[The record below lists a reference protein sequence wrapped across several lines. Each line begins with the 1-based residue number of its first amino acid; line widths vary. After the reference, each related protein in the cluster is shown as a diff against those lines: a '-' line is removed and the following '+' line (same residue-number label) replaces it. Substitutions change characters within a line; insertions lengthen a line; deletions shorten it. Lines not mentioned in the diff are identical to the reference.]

1 MKNNI
6 IRDISMRFPG
16 GREKALTFSY
26 DDGVIYD
33 EKLSSILNAHKMKGT
48 FNVNSE
54 FLGMDKHHLTKE
66 KALEVYK
73 GHEVSVHGT
82 YHADFTSVPTSR
94 AVCEMIEDRINLEKC
109 FNTIVRGMAYP
120 YGTYNDEIVSAAKS
134 CGIVYSRTTKS
145 THSFNLPENWLTL
158 HPTCHHNDGK
168 LMELA
173 KQFVELKSWRGP
185 QMFYLWG
192 HSYEFNDNNNWNIIE
207 EFTDFMADRDDIW
220 YATNMEIYNAVKAY
234 ESLIYSADGTRI
246 ENPTL
251 RDVWICTYD
260 EVKKI
265 PSGEIITL

>member
-1 MKNNI
+1 
-6 IRDISMRFPG
+6 MRFPG

-33 EKLSSILNAHKMKGT
+33 EKLSSILNAQKMKGT

-192 HSYEFNDNNNWNIIE
+192 HSYEFDSEKNAVTWEYIESFCKKLGARSDVWKSGAGQFYDYVTAARQIYCEDGVLHNPTNTDVYVKFGGENII
-207 EFTDFMADRDDIW
+207 
-220 YATNMEIYNAVKAY
+220 
-234 ESLIYSADGTRI
+234 
-246 ENPTL
+246 
-251 RDVWICTYD
+251 
-260 EVKKI
+260 VKK
-265 PSGEIITL
+265 GE

>member
-1 MKNNI
+1 MLL
-6 IRDISMRFPG
+6 MRYPG
-16 GREKALTFSY
+16 GKAKAVTLSY
-26 DDGVIYD
+26 DDGITQD
-33 EKLSSILNAHKMKGT
+33 IKLMQIMKKHGIKGT
-48 FNVNSE
+48 FNINGGL
-54 FLGMDKHHLTKE
+54 FPDKASDVGKMSAAQVKKLYSDSGNEVALHCYSHAHLEDLSYDMIRAEIMKDRLAIE
-66 KALEVYK
+66 KIF
-73 GHEVSVHGT
+73 G
-82 YHADFTSVPTSR
+82 
-94 AVCEMIEDRINLEKC
+94 
-109 FNTIVRGMAYP
+109 TIVRGMAYP
-120 YGTYNDEIVSAAKS
+120 YGAYNDEIVSAAKS
-134 CGIVYSRTTKS
+134 CGIVYSRTVKS

-158 HPTCHHNDGK
+158 HPTCHHEDEK